1 MVKNSKN
8 TKSTKKRNNKY
19 ALRLLRGGGNNAP
32 DVVTQYINPLGHQ
45 MSKGFEGTAN
55 IFQRVFEGPGASC
68 YKDDSQVIMDRQT
81 GGGSGYTIDFNT
93 IEKSPTYIRYDDQAP
108 PVLLNGQMHFS
119 NCDVNQCGGRKISL
133 YKVKQMT
140 HRKSKSRRLH
150 KKGKK
155 SSHSKRRMTHT
166 KTKKRVHRGGN
177 TAPDSFYSSDMNT
190 RNFECKLPMWDPKC
204 I

>member
-68 YKDDSQVIMDRQT
+68 YKDDSQVI
-81 GGGSGYTIDFNT
+81 
-93 IEKSPTYIRYDDQAP
+93 TYIRYDDQAP

-155 SSHSKRRMTHT
+155 SNHSKRRMTHT